1 MRTIT
6 PLTALVALL
15 LAAPSCEKKA
25 PATPAPPTTRRIAAL
40 SPAVGVILRDL
51 GRGDEVVARSAYEMV
66 LDEKLPSAGD
76 QLGIDYE
83 ALLASR
89 PTHVFTQWGARELPP
104 RLVALAKEH
113 DWTLRDFRLLALD
126 DIPASVVEIESALG
140 NAHAPRAK
148 ELTQNMTRSWSRRDG
163 LAKAGRVLMLA
174 SVEPLG
180 ALGPGSF
187 HQQLLERLGATP
199 AIAVGREYITL
210 DREDL
215 LRLSPDAII
224 LWLPRPPRTP
234 PPATPLPPADAEK
247 LLASVASPT
256 TPAFAR
262 HRVAVIDHPLA
273 HVPSP
278 ALAEI
283 SDELA
288 AILERW
294 ARE

>member
-1 MRTIT
+1 MK
-6 PLTALVALL
+6 PPAPLVAFISVLV
-15 LAAPSCEKKA
+15 LAASCEKK
-25 PATPAPPTTRRIAAL
+25 TPAPPPAAAPRIAAL
-40 SPAVGVILRDL
+40 SPAVGVILKDL
-51 GRGDEVVARSAYEMV
+51 GREREVVARSAYEMV
-66 LDEKLPSAGD
+66 LDNSLPSAGD

-104 RLVALAKEH
+104 RLVDLARQH
-113 DWTLRDFRLLALD
+113 SWILRDFRLLTLD
-126 DIPASVVEIESALG
+126 DIPTSVVEIESALG
-140 NAHAPRAK
+140 NAHASRAK
-148 ELTQNMTRSWSRRDG
+148 ELTQTMTRAWSKREG

-215 LRLSPDAII
+215 LRLAPDAII

-234 PPATPLPPADAEK
+234 PQPRAQADAEK
-247 LLASVASPT
+247 LLSSAASPAI
-256 TPAFAR
+256 PAFAR
-262 HRVAVIDHPLA
+262 RRLAIIDHPLA

-283 SDELA
+283 SEELA